1 MSNILDYLKWR
12 NDLTFSQDLFNVI
25 DSLVLSRFV
34 YIRWE
39 EILKNESC
47 LISEAYQKFLSMDTS
62 SMHILA
68 DEDPTL
74 FELVG
79 NSNRFK
85 DCTISDFVHVLD
97 EENMIQFCAMCIHLS
112 DKTHYVCFR
121 GTDNTLV
128 GWKEDLYMSFKP
140 DVPAQRLALDYLK
153 RIAKKYRG
161 KLRLGGHSKGG
172 NLALYSSLF
181 APKYIQRRIMS
192 VDNFDGPGL
201 SKENYELKKD
211 LEIYQ
216 KIHVYCP
223 QNSMIG
229 RMLYHDETKI
239 KLIYSNGKGPWQHD
253 LYTWQILNKQFHYVN
268 EFETSSEIIENSL
281 KEFMEKVTPEQRK
294 QCIDIIFESLESTN
308 EDTFHEFSLKWFKNS
323 TQVVKYVSKIQP
335 DERKVV
341 MDAIKMF
348 MSIMF
353 DEYKSTIV
361 QKEGN
366 EDGNFRLQI

>member
-12 NDLTFSQDLFNVI
+12 NDLTFSQDAFNEI
-25 DSLVLSRFV
+25 DSLILSRFV

-39 EILKNESC
+39 IILEDESC
-47 LISEAYQKFLSMDTS
+47 LISEAYQKFLSMDS
-62 SMHILA
+62 SFMHMLA

-74 FELVG
+74 FEYVG
-79 NSNRFK
+79 TSNRFK

-97 EENMIQFCAMCIHLS
+97 EENMIQFCAMCVHLT
-112 DKTHYVCFR
+112 DKTHYICFR

-128 GWKEDLYMSFKP
+128 GWKEDLYMSFQP
-140 DVPAQRLALDYLK
+140 NVPAQRLALDYLK
-153 RIAKKYRG
+153 RMAKKYRG
-161 KLRLGGHSKGG
+161 KLRVGGHSKGG

-181 APKYIQRRIMS
+181 VPKYIQRRIVS

-211 LEIYQ
+211 LDIYQ
-216 KIHVYCP
+216 RIHVYCP

-229 RMLYHDETKI
+229 RMLYHDESKI
-239 KLIYSNGKGPWQHD
+239 QLIYSNGKGPWQHD
-253 LYTWQILNKQFHYVN
+253 LYTWQIMNKYFHYVN

-308 EDTFHEFSLKWFKNS
+308 EDTFHEFSLNWFKNS
-323 TQVVKYVSKIQP
+323 TQVVKYVSKIKP
-335 DERKVV
+335 DERKAV
-341 MDAIKMF
+341 MDALKMF
-348 MSIMF
+348 MAIMF
-353 DEYKSTIV
+353 DEYKSTM

-366 EDGNFRLQI
+366 EYGNFRLQI

>member
-97 EENMIQFCAMCIHLS
+97 EENMIQFCAMCIHLT
-112 DKTHYVCFR
+112 DKTHYICFR

-153 RIAKKYRG
+153 RMAKKYRG

-181 APKYIQRRIMS
+181 APKYIQRRIIS